1 MLNLN
6 FKKDLLPHAVAIAIF
21 CLATVLFF
29 APAFFEGKT
38 LPQHDITQ
46 WEGGAKELIDYRE
59 KNGEE
64 GLWTNSMFS
73 GMPGYLVDV
82 RFSGNLVMHLHHIY
96 GLFLTYPM
104 STIFIAC
111 LSFYILLLSMG
122 VRSWLAIAGG
132 LAYGFT
138 AFSIIGLMAGHNS
151 KISAVSTMP
160 LVLAGIHLAF
170 KGKNIWGFVVTS
182 IGLAIH
188 LRPNHLQI
196 TYYLLLIVVA
206 YGIMQLVTAIKEK
219 TLPAFAK
226 TSVVLIVAALLA
238 VGANFG
244 SLLTTIEY
252 SKYSIRGKSELTPVG
267 ESEAE
272 SGLDKDYAFQYSNG
286 IFEPLFLFI
295 PNFYGG
301 SAREDLG
308 KNSNLEEA
316 LRKNGANRQQIQQQ
330 VSAAPAYWGDQPLT
344 APYYAGAIV
353 VFLFV
358 LGMIFLE
365 NKYRIW
371 LGGLVLFAL
380 VLSWGKN
387 FELNYFIFDY
397 LPGYNKF
404 RSVTFAIIIVVL
416 AMILGGFMGLE
427 KLLSSE
433 FNKQT
438 QKKFLIAIGSV
449 AGFALLCVLLAGM
462 GSYRGAIDAQLA
474 NYPDW
479 YLNALRADRASLLRM
494 DALRSLIFVLLFV
507 GVVWALIKE
516 KLSKG
521 VAYSL
526 LILFVFIDMFGISKR
541 FINSDT
547 FVRKSRQSEFQLTEA
562 DKRILQ
568 DKALDYR
575 VMNLLNPFN
584 DAKTSYHHKSIGGYH
599 GAKLGR
605 YQELIERCIAPEQ
618 SKVISALQ
626 AGSFNFGEIGVLN
639 MLNTKYFI
647 AGSSANAVIPNLT
660 ANGNAWFVSDVI
672 EVSSADEEISEVG
685 KIDTKTTAVIDES
698 KFQISDAVPSTE
710 GQITLEAYQPNYLKY
725 TSRNSGDGLA
735 VFSEIYYPKGWTATI
750 DDKEVDILR
759 ANYVL
764 RALQV
769 PEGEHVIEFKFAPSA
784 YSIGNTV
791 ALISSSLLILL
802 LLGAIGYTFM
812 KKEKLEAA

>member
-29 APAFFEGKT
+29 APVFFEGKT

-59 KNGEE
+59 KTGEE

-73 GMPGYLVDV
+73 GMPGYLINV
-82 RFSGNLVMHLHHIY
+82 RFSGDLMKYVHRLY

-104 STIFIAC
+104 STIFVSC
-111 LSFYILLLSMG
+111 LSCYLLLLVMG

-160 LVLAGIHLAF
+160 LVMAGIHLAF
-170 KGKNIWGFVVTS
+170 KGNRIWGFVVTS

-196 TYYLLLIVVA
+196 TYYLLLIVLA
-206 YGIMQLVTAIKEK
+206 YGIMQLVSAIKEK
-219 TLPAFAK
+219 TFPDFAK
-226 TSVVLIVAALLA
+226 TSVILVVAALLA

-244 SLLTTIEY
+244 SLITTMEY
-252 SKYSIRGKSELTPVG
+252 SKYSIRGKSELTEVG
-267 ESEAE
+267 GVEAKA
-272 SGLDKDYAFQYSNG
+272 GLDTDYAFQYSNG

-316 LRKNGANRQQIQQQ
+316 LKKNGANRQQIKQQ

-358 LGMIFLE
+358 LGMILLE
-365 NKYRIW
+365 AKYRIW
-371 LGGLVLFAL
+371 LGGLVIFAL
-380 VLSWGKN
+380 VLSWGSN
-387 FELNYFIFDY
+387 FSLNYFIFDY
-397 LPGYNKF
+397 LPGYSKF
-404 RSVTFAIIIVVL
+404 RSVTFAIIIAVF
-416 AMILGGFMGLE
+416 AMILGGFLGLE
-427 KLLSSE
+427 KLLSSD

-438 QKKFLIAIGSV
+438 QKKLLMAIGGV
-449 AGFALLCVLLAGM
+449 AGFALLCVLFAGM
-462 GSYRGAIDAQLA
+462 GSYRGAVDAQLA

-494 DALRSLIFVLLFV
+494 DALRSLIFVLLFA
-507 GVVWALIKE
+507 GVILALLKE

-521 VAYSL
+521 IAYTL
-526 LILFVFIDMFGISKR
+526 LILFVFVDMFGISKR

-562 DKRILQ
+562 DKKILQ
-568 DKALDYR
+568 DKDTDYR

-605 YQELIERCIAPEQ
+605 YQELIERAIAPEQ
-618 SKVISALQ
+618 SQIISALQ
-626 AGSFNFGEIGVLN
+626 SGSFDFGEIGVLN

-647 AGSSANAVIPNLT
+647 AGASANAVLPNST
-660 ANGNAWFVSDVI
+660 ANGNAWFVQDII
-672 EVSSADEEISEVG
+672 EVTSADEEINAVG
-685 KIDTKTTAVIDES
+685 QIDTKKSAVIDES
-698 KFQISDAVPSTE
+698 KFSISDQVPSAD
-710 GQITLEAYQPNYLKY
+710 GQIKLLEYKPNYLKY
-725 TSRNSGDGLA
+725 SASNSSYGIG
-735 VFSEIYYPKGWTATI
+735 VFSEVFYPEGWIATI
-750 DDKEVDILR
+750 DGEEAGILRVNYILR
-759 ANYVL
+759 AL
-764 RALQV
+764 EI
-769 PEGEHVIEFKFAPSA
+769 PEGEHVIEFRFEPAS
-784 YSIGNTV
+784 YTIGNTV
-791 ALISSSLLILL
+791 TLVSSSLLILL
-802 LLGAIGYTFM
+802 LIGAIGYSFV
-812 KKEKLEAA
+812 KKEVLPQV